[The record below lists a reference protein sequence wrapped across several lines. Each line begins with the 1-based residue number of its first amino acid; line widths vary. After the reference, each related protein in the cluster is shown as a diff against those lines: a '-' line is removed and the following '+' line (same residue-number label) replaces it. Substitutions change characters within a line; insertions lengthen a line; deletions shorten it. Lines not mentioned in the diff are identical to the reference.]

1 MGEGYDISELRK
13 FVAPEFVFG
22 AGAAELAGQYA
33 ANLSVKRA
41 LVVSGPRLEGLGVT
55 GAVADVLAAEG
66 VAPVVYTDVSPNPR
80 DAEVMAGAEVFRREG
95 CDAIVAVGGG
105 SPMDCA
111 KAIGIVCT
119 NGRHVLDFEGVDRV
133 KRPGPPMICVP
144 TTAGT
149 AADIS
154 QFCIINDVGRKVKI
168 AIVSKTM
175 VPDVALIDPLLTV
188 SMDDRLTAYTGLDAL
203 THAVE
208 AYVSNASSAVTDLH
222 ALEAV
227 RLVRRHLL
235 RAVERPGDLEARS
248 GMMLASTYAGL
259 AFSNAILG
267 AVHAMAHSLGGLL
280 DLPHGLC
287 NAILLDHVA
296 AFNYRAEP
304 AKYRRLGIALGA
316 DIPDAMPEDEAG
328 EAVLEALRSLKRS
341 VGIRDNL
348 AELGVTPADLPL
360 LAQKALA
367 DACMLTNPRQP
378 SAAEV
383 MEIYEAAC

>member
-1 MGEGYDISELRK
+1 MGQLAELRK

-22 AGAAELAGQYA
+22 PGAALLAGQYA
-33 ANLSVKRA
+33 ANLSIKKA
-41 LVVSGPRLEGLGVT
+41 LVVTGPHLDALGWPGKVVDTLTEEGVDSVVFSGVT
-55 GAVADVLAAEG
+55 
-66 VAPVVYTDVSPNPR
+66 PNPR
-80 DAEVMAGAEVFRREG
+80 DHEVMVGAEMFRREG

-119 NGRHVLDFEGVDRV
+119 NNQHVLEFEGVDNV
-133 KRPGPPMICVP
+133 SHPGPPLICIP

-154 QFCIINDVGRKVKI
+154 QFCIINATDRKVKI

-175 VPDVALIDPLLTV
+175 VPDVALIDPALTV
-188 SMDDRLTAYTGLDAL
+188 TMDAQLTAFTGVDAL

-208 AYVSNASSAVTDLH
+208 AYVSNASSAVTDLN
-222 ALEAV
+222 AIEAV
-227 RLVRRHLL
+227 RLINQHLL
-235 RAVERPGDLEARS
+235 RAVEDPNNMEARN

-280 DLPHGLC
+280 DLPHGQC

-296 AFNYRAEP
+296 AYNFDSCPDRYRI
-304 AKYRRLGIALGA
+304 LGNALGA
-316 DIPDAMPEDEAG
+316 NIGEGAPLDEVR
-328 EAVLEALRSLKRS
+328 EASLGAIRSLKTA
-341 VGIRDNL
+341 VGIKDNL
-348 AELGVTPADLPL
+348 CELGMSEEDLPL
-360 LAQKALA
+360 LADNALA
-367 DACMLTNPRQP
+367 DACMLTNPKQP
-378 SAAEV
+378 SENEV

>member
-1 MGEGYDISELRK
+1 MAQHDMAALRK

-22 AGAAELAGQYA
+22 AGAASLVGQFGD
-33 ANLSVKRA
+33 NLSIRKA
-41 LVVSGPRLEGLGVT
+41 LVVSGPVLKELGAPGKVISS
-55 GAVADVLAAEG
+55 LAAAGIRSELF
-66 VAPVVYTDVSPNPR
+66 TDVSANPR
-80 DAEVMAGAEVFRREG
+80 DSEVMAGAELYDRTG
-95 CDAIVAVGGG
+95 CDAIVTVGGG

-119 NGRHVLDFEGVDRV
+119 NDQHVLDFEGVDNV
-133 KRPGPPMICVP
+133 ALPAPPMICIP

-154 QFCIINDVGRKVKI
+154 QFCIINDTGRKVKI

-175 VPDVALIDPLLTV
+175 VPDVALIDPLLTIT
-188 SMDDRLTAYTGLDAL
+188 MGPELTAHTGLDAL

-208 AYVSNASSAVTDLH
+208 AYVSNASSPITDLN

-227 RLVRRHLL
+227 RLIHQHLIT
-235 RAVERPGDLEARS
+235 AINEPENVEART

-287 NAILLDHVA
+287 NAILLDHVVDYNLDA
-296 AFNYRAEP
+296 VPE
-304 AKYRRLGIALGA
+304 KYRDLGNALGA
-316 DIPDAMPEDEAG
+316 DIPEGASVSEIREGTLGAIRKLKEVAGVTDNLCELGMTPED
-328 EAVLEALRSLKRS
+328 
-341 VGIRDNL
+341 
-348 AELGVTPADLPL
+348 LPT
-360 LAQKALA
+360 LAQNALA
-367 DACMLTNPRQP
+367 DACMLTNPKQP
-378 SAAEV
+378 DNSEV
-383 MEIYEAAC
+383 VKIYEKAC

>member
-1 MGEGYDISELRK
+1 MGQIHELRK

-22 AGAAELAGQYA
+22 PGAALLAGQYA
-33 ANLSVKRA
+33 ANLSFKKA
-41 LVVSGPRLEGLGVT
+41 LVVTGPHLEGLGTPGKV
-55 GAVADVLAAEG
+55 VDSLSAEG
-66 VAPVVYTDVSPNPR
+66 VKSVVFSGVTPNPR
-80 DAEVMAGAEVFRREG
+80 DFEVMAGAEMFRREG

-111 KAIGIVCT
+111 KAIGVVCT
-119 NGRHVLDFEGVDRV
+119 NDQHVLEFEGGDNVH
-133 KRPGPPMICVP
+133 RPGPPMICIP

-154 QFCIINDVGRKVKI
+154 QFCIINAVQRKVKI

-175 VPDVALIDPLLTV
+175 VPDVALIDPALTV
-188 SMDDRLTAYTGLDAL
+188 TMDAQLTAFTGVDAL

-222 ALEAV
+222 AIEAV
-227 RLVRRHLL
+227 KLIHTHLL
-235 RAVERPGDLEARS
+235 RAVEDPNNMEARN

-280 DLPHGLC
+280 DLPHGQC
-287 NAILLDHVA
+287 NAILLDHVVDYNFDA
-296 AFNYRAEP
+296 VPE
-304 AKYRRLGIALGA
+304 KYQDLGNALGA
-316 DIPDAMPEDEAG
+316 VLPVGAPLDEVHGATLDAF
-328 EAVLEALRSLKRS
+328 RQLKKA
-341 VGIRDNL
+341 VGIKDNL
-348 AELGVTPADLPL
+348 CELGMSADDLPL
-360 LAQKALA
+360 LAENALA
-367 DACMLTNPRQP
+367 DACMLTNPKQP
-378 SAAEV
+378 SESEV

>member
-1 MGEGYDISELRK
+1 MADTRLSELRK

-22 AGAAELAGQYA
+22 CGAGDLAGQYA
-33 ANLSVKRA
+33 ANLSVKKA
-41 LVVSGPRLEGLGVT
+41 LIVTDPGLERIGLPGRI
-55 GAVADVLAAEG
+55 ADSLLAEG
-66 VAPVVYTDVSPNPR
+66 VGCAVYSDVTANPR
-80 DAEVMAGAEVFRREG
+80 DSEIMAGADVYRREE

-105 SPMDCA
+105 SSMDCA

-119 NGRHVLDFEGVDRV
+119 NGRHVLEFEGVDNV
-133 KRPGPPMICVP
+133 ERPGPPLVCVP

-154 QFCIINDVGRKVKI
+154 QFCIVNDTGRKVKI

-175 VPDVALIDPLLTV
+175 IPDVALIDPA
-188 SMDDRLTAYTGLDAL
+188 LTATMDKHLTAHTGLDAL

-208 AYVSNASSAVTDLH
+208 AYVSNASSAITDLN

-227 RLVRRHLL
+227 RLIRAHLL
-235 RAVERPGDLEARS
+235 RAIEAPDDMEART

-287 NAILLDHVA
+287 NAILLDHVVDYNLA
-296 AFNYRAEP
+296 AAPERYRM
-304 AKYRRLGIALGA
+304 LGNALGA
-316 DIPDAMPEDEAG
+316 DIPAGADEQWIRQGTLDAIRG
-328 EAVLEALRSLKRS
+328 LKRAAG
-341 VGIRDNL
+341 VTQTL
-348 AELGVTPADLPL
+348 CELGMTRDELPL
-360 LAQKALA
+360 LAENALA

-378 SAAEV
+378 TASDV
-383 MEIYEAAC
+383 MGIYEKAC

>member
-1 MGEGYDISELRK
+1 MAKSDGLELRK

-22 AGAAELAGQYA
+22 AGAGMLVGQFA
-33 ANLSVKRA
+33 ANLSIKKA
-41 LVVSGPRLEGLGVT
+41 LVVSGPVLESLGLPGQVVDSLAEEGVDSVVFTGVT
-55 GAVADVLAAEG
+55 
-66 VAPVVYTDVSPNPR
+66 PNPR
-80 DAEVMAGAEVFRREG
+80 EYEVMNGAEIFRREG

-111 KAIGIVCT
+111 KGIGIVCT
-119 NGRHVLDFEGVDRV
+119 NDRHVVEFEGVDNV
-133 KRPGPPMICVP
+133 ERPGPPMICIP

-154 QFCIINDVGRKVKI
+154 QFCIINDTRRRVKI

-175 VPDVALIDPLLTV
+175 VPDVALVDPLLTLT
-188 SMDDRLTAYTGLDAL
+188 MGEELTAHTGLDAL

-208 AYVSNASSAVTDLH
+208 AYVSNASSAITDLH

-227 RLVRRHLL
+227 RLVGRHLL
-235 RAVERPGDLEARS
+235 TAVQQPDNVEART

-287 NAILLDHVA
+287 NAILLDHVVEYN
-296 AFNYRAEP
+296 FDAEP
-304 AKYRRLGIALGA
+304 EKYGNLARALGA
-316 DIPDAMPEDEAG
+316 AIPGDAPAG
-328 EAVLEALRSLKRS
+328 EVKELVLKAFRDLKRA
-341 VGIRDNL
+341 VGVKDDL
-348 AELGVTPADLPL
+348 YKLGMTQDDLPL
-360 LAQKALA
+360 LAEKALA
-367 DACMLTNPRQP
+367 DACMLTNPKQP
-378 SAAEV
+378 SRDEV
-383 MEIYEAAC
+383 MEIFKSVS

>member
-1 MGEGYDISELRK
+1 MAEYDISELRK

-33 ANLSVKRA
+33 ANLSVKKA
-41 LVVSGPRLEGLGVT
+41 LVVSGPMLDALGVP
-55 GAVADVLAAEG
+55 GAVVDSLRREG
-66 VAPVVYTDVSPNPR
+66 VASALYTGISPNPR
-80 DAEVMAGAEVFRREG
+80 DHEVMEGADVFRREG

-119 NGRHVLDFEGVDRV
+119 NERHVLEFEGVDRV
-133 KRPGPPMICVP
+133 ERPGPPLICVP

-154 QFCIINDVGRKVKI
+154 QFCIINDIGRKVKI

-175 VPDVALIDPLLTV
+175 VPDVALIDPMLTMT
-188 SMDDRLTAYTGLDAL
+188 MDARLTAHTGLDAL
-203 THAVE
+203 THATE
-208 AYVSNASSAVTDLH
+208 AFVSNASSAVTDLH

-227 RLVRRHLL
+227 RLIRRFLL
-235 RAVERPGDLEARS
+235 RAVENPGDAEART

-287 NAILLDHVA
+287 NAILLDHVVD
-296 AFNYRAEP
+296 FNYEAASE
-304 AKYRRLGIALGA
+304 KYRRLGNALGA
-316 DIPDAMPEDEAG
+316 SIAPEAG
-328 EAVLEALRSLKRS
+328 EPEAREAVLDAFRSIKRAAG
-341 VGIRDNL
+341 VRDNL
-348 AELGVTPADLPL
+348 TELGMSPADLPL
-360 LAQKALA
+360 LAKNALA

-378 SAAEV
+378 DAAQV
-383 MEIYEAAC
+383 MEIYEKAC

>member
-1 MGEGYDISELRK
+1 MSSYDISELRK

-33 ANLSVKRA
+33 ANLASKKA
-41 LVVSGPRLEGLGVT
+41 LIVSGHVLEKLGIPDNVMQSLAKAGVKSTLFSDVT
-55 GAVADVLAAEG
+55 
-66 VAPVVYTDVSPNPR
+66 PNPR
-80 DAEVMAGAEVFRREG
+80 DGEVMAGAEVYLKEG
-95 CDAIVAVGGG
+95 CDTIIAVGGG

-119 NGRHVLDFEGVDRV
+119 NGRHILDFEGVDNV
-133 KRPGPPMICVP
+133 QHPGPPLICIP

-154 QFCIINDVGRKVKI
+154 QFCIINNTKRKVKI

-175 VPDVALIDPLLTV
+175 VPDVALIDPLLTM
-188 SMDDRLTAYTGLDAL
+188 SMDEKLTAHTGLDAL
-203 THAVE
+203 THATE
-208 AYVSNASSAVTDLH
+208 AFVSNASSAITDLN

-227 RLVRRHLL
+227 RLVNRHLL
-235 RAVERPGDLEARS
+235 SAIRDPQNQQART

-287 NAILLDHVA
+287 NAILIDHVCD
-296 AFNYRAEP
+296 FNFDACPE
-304 AKYRRLGIALGA
+304 KYRQLANALGA
-316 DIPDAMPEDEAG
+316 GMLPDTHEDDIRHEMRGRLRTLKQAAG
-328 EAVLEALRSLKRS
+328 VS
-341 VGIRDNL
+341 DNL
-348 AELGVTPADLPL
+348 CELGMNHSALPL
-360 LAQKALA
+360 LAENAMA
-367 DACMLTNPRQP
+367 DACMLTNPKQPTSRQ
-378 SAAEV
+378 V
-383 MEIYEAAC
+383 MEIYEKAC

>member
-1 MGEGYDISELRK
+1 MAQYDITELRK

-22 AGAAELAGQYA
+22 AGAATLAGQFA
-33 ANLSVKRA
+33 ANLSIKKC
-41 LVVSGPRLEGLGVT
+41 LVVSGPVLEKIGTPGQVIDSLT
-55 GAVADVLAAEG
+55 AEG
-66 VAPVVYTDVSPNPR
+66 VQSVLYTDVSPNPR
-80 DAEVMAGAEVFRREG
+80 DHEVMAGAELFRREG

-119 NGRHVLDFEGVDRV
+119 NNQHVLEFEGVDMV
-133 KRPGPPMICVP
+133 GQPGPPMICIP

-149 AADIS
+149 AADVS
-154 QFCIINDVGRKVKI
+154 QFSIINATQRKVKI

-175 VPDVALIDPLLTV
+175 VPDVALIDPLLT
-188 SMDDRLTAYTGLDAL
+188 MTMGEELTAHTGLDAL

-208 AYVSNASSAVTDLH
+208 AYVSNASSAFTDLN

-227 RLVRRHLL
+227 RLIDKHLL
-235 RAVERPGDLEARS
+235 RAIAAPDDVDART

-287 NAILLDHVA
+287 NAILLDHVVA
-296 AFNYRAEP
+296 YNFDAEP
-304 AKYRRLGIALGA
+304 EKYRKLANALGGSVTA
-316 DIPDAMPEDEAG
+316 DMPIAEARDAT
-328 EAVLEALRSLKRS
+328 LEAFRGLKS
-341 VGIRDNL
+341 AAGVTDNL
-348 AELGVTPADLPL
+348 HELGMTTGDLPL
-360 LAQKALA
+360 LAKNALA
-367 DACMLTNPRQP
+367 DACMLTNPKLP
-378 SAAEV
+378 TAEEV
-383 MEIYEAAC
+383 MELYEEAG

>member
-1 MGEGYDISELRK
+1 
-13 FVAPEFVFG
+13 
-22 AGAAELAGQYA
+22 
-33 ANLSVKRA
+33 
-41 LVVSGPRLEGLGVT
+41 
-55 GAVADVLAAEG
+55 
-66 VAPVVYTDVSPNPR
+66 
-80 DAEVMAGAEVFRREG
+80 MAGAEVYRREG

-119 NGRHVLDFEGVDRV
+119 NDRHVLEFEGVDNV
-133 KRPGPPMICVP
+133 ERPGPPMVCIP

-154 QFCIINDVGRKVKI
+154 QFCIINDSERKVKI

-175 VPDVALIDPLLTV
+175 VPDVALIDPLLTMTM
-188 SMDDRLTAYTGLDAL
+188 SPDLTAYTGLDAL

-208 AYVSNASSAVTDLH
+208 AYASNASSAITDLH

-227 RLVRRHLL
+227 RLVGMHLL
-235 RAVERPGDLEARS
+235 TAVREPDNLEART

-287 NAILLDHVA
+287 NAILLDHVVA
-296 AFNYRAEP
+296 YNFDAEP
-304 AKYRRLGIALGA
+304 EKYGKLAQALGA
-316 DIPDAMPEDEAG
+316 VIPEGASVDEVKEKTIGAFKD
-328 EAVLEALRSLKRS
+328 LKRA
-341 VGIRDNL
+341 VGVKDNL
-348 AELGVTPADLPL
+348 CQLGMTAEDLSL
-360 LAQKALA
+360 LAENALA
-367 DACMLTNPRQP
+367 DACMLTNPKQP
-378 SAAEV
+378 SLEELV
-383 MEIYEAAC
+383 EIFKSAC

>member
-1 MGEGYDISELRK
+1 MAGYDISELRK

-33 ANLSVKRA
+33 ANLSVNKA
-41 LVVSGPRLEGLGVT
+41 LVVSGPVLDSLGVP
-55 GAVADVLAAEG
+55 GSVVDSLRGEG
-66 VAPVVYTDVSPNPR
+66 VASVVYTGVSANPR
-80 DAEVMAGAEVFRREG
+80 DGEVMEGAQLFRREG

-119 NGRHVLDFEGVDRV
+119 NERHVLEFEGVDRV
-133 KRPGPPMICVP
+133 ERPGPPMICVP

-154 QFCIINDVGRKVKI
+154 QFCIINDINRRVKI

-175 VPDVALIDPLLTV
+175 VPDVALIDPMLTM
-188 SMDDRLTAYTGLDAL
+188 SMGPRLTAHTGLDAL
-203 THAVE
+203 THATE

-227 RLVRRHLL
+227 RLIRRFLL
-235 RAVERPGDLEARS
+235 RAVERPDDVEART

-287 NAILLDHVA
+287 NAILLDHVVD
-296 AFNYRAEP
+296 FNYQAAP
-304 AKYRRLGIALGA
+304 AKYRELGMALGA
-316 DIPDAMPEDEAG
+316 DIAPQTGEPEAK
-328 EAVLEALRSLKRS
+328 EAVLAAFRELKGA
-341 VGIRDNL
+341 VGVRDNL
-348 AELGVTPADLPL
+348 CELGMSADDLPL
-360 LAQKALA
+360 LAKNALA

-378 SAAEV
+378 DQAEV
-383 MEIYEAAC
+383 MEIYEKAC